1 MSLNMYLG
9 EVQNQTQS
17 MNAVCT
23 ATIQGM
29 EQVIQSIDA
38 FATDT
43 VLQGRTY
50 SSAKIFLVQTFRP
63 LAQGIIYLC
72 EELIRQN
79 DAFPRDFQSQVAST
93 DVVEQEVREQIQEIN
108 QMIASIEVI
117 DEATPMPGI
126 DAIVAV
132 LVEMRKKLEE
142 KLEHLY
148 EFNYTSSNNYSTAL
162 QLAASI
168 ATGLAEVQSGKG
180 FSPVSGTF
188 STQGLNMEWT
198 TSIQAITEE
207 KKHHSEEISIIEQSL
222 FDKFKDTVGN
232 NVEAMDQLYE
242 KFIHQIENTPLIG
255 QYYNY
260 KKGQNEAVLDELKG
274 ILNTILHPIDS
285 VEGAVYALSHIDET
299 FAAVEQAISDSWNQ
313 DVVNGDWNSRAK
325 WYGNVEMH
333 VKLAIAELFVGTKG
347 VDKVSTLGKTSK
359 LSESVNFIQG
369 TKNVITLDKFKQSVD
384 MLNNILMPKN
394 QFAYAG
400 ANNIR
405 SKFDTPDF
413 HRVEEKL
420 STHQF
425 AKGEGSS
432 SGNKGTGK
440 TGVGKTG
447 EGIPLEKVKPD
458 VLKQI
463 HADDNGA
470 YGYLP
475 KEGTA
480 YNKPEY
486 DFTNVEW
493 TKEMQN
499 VRKDY
504 LEASKQLE
512 SDIEKMISEGFSKE
526 KIAEHV
532 VEARNQQ
539 KNAARENMTAEE
551 RAGLE
556 ERNIKKYGNPIG
568 PTAESMFNKIRD
580 SYIDKGI
587 YESDEQVWK
596 IIIQKSMQKDDVIN
610 TLLGLEH

>member
-50 SSAKIFLVQTFRP
+50 SSAKIFFVQTFRP

-93 DVVEQEVREQIQEIN
+93 DVIEQEVREQIQEIN

-207 KKHHSEEISIIEQSL
+207 KKHHSEEISIIEESL

-325 WYGNVEMH
+325 WYGNVEMQ

-432 SGNKGTGK
+432 SGNKGMGNLKFKEGYYVEHTTGPVEKFTERNGISGGHNYDEFENYFNSNSNKYELGPVVKKEHPDIDGIFDIEYKVKYEKMDYTGK
-440 TGVGKTG
+440 NGTG
-447 EGIPLEKVKPD
+447 EYKVIPNGDKVYKKTVYDPKIISNDEIIDLSKKAMEEGLNNKREIPL
-458 VLKQI
+458 LKQKKI
-463 HADDNGA
+463 KIQGQTDYNGKNLKFEGIMNSETGEIENA
-470 YGYLP
+470 YP
-475 KEGTA
+475 V
-480 YNKPEY
+480 
-486 DFTNVEW
+486 VEW
-493 TKEMQN
+493 
-499 VRKDY
+499 VD
-504 LEASKQLE
+504 
-512 SDIEKMISEGFSKE
+512 
-526 KIAEHV
+526 
-532 VEARNQQ
+532 
-539 KNAARENMTAEE
+539 
-551 RAGLE
+551 
-556 ERNIKKYGNPIG
+556 
-568 PTAESMFNKIRD
+568 
-580 SYIDKGI
+580 
-587 YESDEQVWK
+587 
-596 IIIQKSMQKDDVIN
+596 
-610 TLLGLEH
+610 